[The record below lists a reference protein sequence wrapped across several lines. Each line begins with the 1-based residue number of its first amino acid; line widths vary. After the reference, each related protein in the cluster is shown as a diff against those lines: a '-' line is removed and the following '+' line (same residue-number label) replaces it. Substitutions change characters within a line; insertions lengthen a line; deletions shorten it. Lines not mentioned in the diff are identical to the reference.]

1 MIDKL
6 VKSEIAQCELSISAA
21 RSLHFDICTT
31 RLIKSGSKS
40 SLGCLG
46 GDL

>member
-6 VKSEIAQCELSISAA
+6 VKSEIAQCEQSTLVA

-46 GDL
+46 GNL